1 MARRRVLDGVK
12 VEPSTSVCI
21 NARRDILEA
30 IVGAT
35 EGQIY
40 IIAKLQVQ
48 VK

>member
-1 MARRRVLDGVK
+1 MARRRDLDGVR
-12 VEPSTSVCI
+12 VEPSTSVCM

-35 EGQIY
+35 EDQLY
-40 IIAKLQVQ
+40 MIAKLQVQ